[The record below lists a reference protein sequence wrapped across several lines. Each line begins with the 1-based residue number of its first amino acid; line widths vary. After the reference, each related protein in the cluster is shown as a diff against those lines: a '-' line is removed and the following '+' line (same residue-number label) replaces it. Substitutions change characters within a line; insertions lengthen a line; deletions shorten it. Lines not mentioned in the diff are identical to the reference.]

1 MESKTN
7 KVLKLVIN
15 DPAANVNQLNTL
27 IPALIAGFSEEPQE
41 VAEAAGQIVKAM
53 IKGRIIEIE
62 DVERLIMGEE
72 LSKDSKEA
80 KKFVITRFKVMM
92 ENLLE
97 QVTDEDKFDFLS
109 KVVLELSELVFEGV
123 APQDLLKRLV
133 SSKGTHL
140 LGKLLVRSM
149 KDIGTLQLHYKQL
162 TTQFM
167 DLTLI
172 ALMSLNHAMTE
183 NDSNFKRKT
192 LYSILT
198 DFGVFDD
205 QKKVQTAI
213 I

>member
-7 KVLKLVIN
+7 KLLKQVIK
-15 DPAANVNQLNTL
+15 DPAANVNHLNTI
-27 IPALIAGFSEEPQE
+27 IPALIDSFSEAPQQ
-41 VAEAAGQIVKAM
+41 VAEAVGQIVKAM

-72 LSKDSKEA
+72 LSKEAKET

-92 ENLLE
+92 ENLVD

-109 KVVLELSELVFEGV
+109 KVLLELSELVFEGI
-123 APQDLLKRLV
+123 APQDLLKRLI
-133 SSKGTHL
+133 SSKGSHF

-149 KDIGTLQLHYKQL
+149 KDIGTLQLHYKKL
-162 TTQFM
+162 TTKFM
-167 DLTLI
+167 DLALI

-183 NDSNFKRKT
+183 NDSDFKRKT
-192 LYSILT
+192 LYTILT

-205 QKKVQTAI
+205 QKMV
-213 I
+213 

>member
-1 MESKTN
+1 MGDDDLFKSRNPQATLERIKELTTLVKEYCPKSFTVVSHLMKRMSRTEYSHATDVN
-7 KVLKLVIN
+7 KGIMK
-15 DPAANVNQLNTL
+15 
-27 IPALIAGFSEEPQE
+27 FCK
-41 VAEAAGQIVKAM
+41 EA
-53 IKGRIIEIE
+53 
-62 DVERLIMGEE
+62 
-72 LSKDSKEA
+72 KEA

-92 ENLLE
+92 ENLVD

-109 KVVLELSELVFEGV
+109 KVLLELSELVFEGV

-172 ALMSLNHAMTE
+172 ALMSLNHAMTQ
-183 NDSNFKRKT
+183 ND
-192 LYSILT
+192 
-198 DFGVFDD
+198 
-205 QKKVQTAI
+205 
-213 I
+213 